1 MKIIEV
7 IAWRDGGSITLEV
20 TNGFETVYY
29 FIDNSITTVIKGK
42 LYSKHF
48 DDKNNREISPN
59 DPVRE
64 ELKVALADYKK
75 EYYEEIIQH
84 LIKTL

>member
-20 TNGFETVYY
+20 TKDGETIYY
-29 FIDNSITTVIKGK
+29 FIDNSLTAVVKGK

-48 DDKNNREISPN
+48 NDKNNSEISPN

-75 EYYEEIIQH
+75 EYYEQIIQH
-84 LIKTL
+84 LIEIL